1 MATHFVLQVF
11 DGLAREI
18 PSAAYITKHAI
29 GDFSAIETFSQN
41 AVQGFTFDFGY
52 CVPQGNLY
60 RSDGDRALAV
70 ATRFFSLHHAG
81 HDFLRVE
88 IFTCGV

>member
-18 PSAAYITKHAI
+18 PSAAYITKDAI
-29 GDFSAIETFSQN
+29 GDFFSAIETFSQN
-41 AVQGFTFDFGY
+41 AMQGFTFDFGY
-52 CVPQGNLY
+52 CVPKGNLY

-81 HDFLRVE
+81 HDFLRV
-88 IFTCGV
+88 